1 MMTLKILLPSR
12 ILLKQEVAK
21 VSAEALNG
29 HFCLL
34 PRHIDFAA
42 VLVPGLLSWETADG
56 QEAFAAVDRGTLVK
70 CADQVSVSVSNA
82 VQGPDLGS
90 LKKTVEERFERE
102 DERQKTVRTAM
113 AKIEAGFVRKFVEI
127 HGRRK

>member
-12 ILLKQEVAK
+12 VLLEQAVAK

-42 VLVPGLLSWETADG
+42 VLVPGILSWETADG
-56 QEAFAAVDRGTLVK
+56 EESFAAVDRGTLVK

-90 LKKTVEERFERE
+90 LKKTVEERFEQE
-102 DERQKTVRTAM
+102 DERKKTVRTAM